1 MAAMDAATFG
11 AADGIGLPVSKKEEL
26 WKRRWARAKGIMD
39 ERGVVL
45 RTWRVG
51 GDVSGESLK
60 LVEEAG
66 RGKAKVKGKGR

>member
-11 AADGIGLPVSKKEEL
+11 AADAMGLPVSKKEEL

-51 GDVSGESLK
+51 GDVSAETFR
-60 LVEEAG
+60 LVDEAE
-66 RGKAKVKGKGR
+66 RGKVKGRGGR